1 MYRGIA
7 VFGLNGSGK
16 STLTH
21 ALAKQIGYWEMDVED
36 YYFPHQKASRYM
48 ALEHQPHIPKNT
60 DSLPFSLALPKN
72 EVQQRL
78 IEDIGAHPH
87 FILCGVAMNWCAE
100 ILSKIDIAFWI
111 QTPKENRL
119 DRIAKRELLRFGQR
133 VLPGGDMYA
142 QQKAFREAAAGRDL
156 KSLEESAAK
165 LSCPIYMIDGMR
177 PIQENTQ
184 YMQQCVEAI

>member
-36 YYFPHQKASRYM
+36 YYFPHQKVSRYM
-48 ALEHQPHIPKNT
+48 ALEHLPHTLENT
-60 DSLPFSLALPKN
+60 DILPFSSSLSKD
-72 EVQQRL
+72 EVQRKL
-78 IEDIGAHPH
+78 IEDIQIHPR
-87 FILCGVAMNWCAE
+87 FILCGVAMNWGEE
-100 ILSKIDIAFWI
+100 ILTKIDIAFWI
-111 QTPKENRL
+111 RTPKEERL

-133 VLPGGDMYA
+133 VLPGGDMYE
-142 QQKAFREAAAGRDL
+142 QQRTFHEFAASRDL

-165 LSCPIYMIDGMR
+165 LHCPVYMVDGTR
-177 PIQENTQ
+177 SVQENTH
-184 YMQQCVEAI
+184 YMHQCIESL

>member
-36 YYFPHQKASRYM
+36 YYFPHQKVSRYM
-48 ALEHQPHIPKNT
+48 ALEHLPHTLENT
-60 DSLPFSLALPKN
+60 DILPFSSSLSKD
-72 EVQQRL
+72 EVQRKL
-78 IEDIGAHPH
+78 IEDIRIHPR
-87 FILCGVAMNWCAE
+87 FILCGVAMNWGEE

-111 QTPKENRL
+111 RTPKEERL
-119 DRIAKRELLRFGQR
+119 DRIAKRELLRFGHR
-133 VLPGGDMYA
+133 VLPGGDMYE
-142 QQKAFREAAAGRDL
+142 QQRTFHEFAASRDL

-165 LSCPIYMIDGMR
+165 LHCPVYIVDGMR
-177 PIQENTQ
+177 SVQENTH
-184 YMQQCVEAI
+184 YMQQCIESL